1 MKYPIDRNKLNEYFQ
16 KKNGHAVT
24 AYGIACA
31 VGVERIYGGT
41 MAKWVR
47 DGVLEKCPANGYY
60 RVIGTVRQ

>member
-1 MKYPIDRNKLNEYFQ
+1 MKYPIDRDKLNKYFQ
-16 KKNGHAVT
+16 EKNGKVIT
-24 AYGIACA
+24 PSSIAYA

-41 MAKWVR
+41 MTKWVR

>member
-1 MKYPIDRNKLNEYFQ
+1 MKYPIDRDKLNKYFQ
-16 KKNGHAVT
+16 EKKGKVT
-24 AYGIACA
+24 TPSSIAYA

>member
-1 MKYPIDRNKLNEYFQ
+1 MKQPIDRDKLNEYFQ

-24 AYGIACA
+24 AYSIARA
-31 VGVERIYGGT
+31 VGVERVYGGT

-60 RVIGTVRQ
+60 RVIGTVR

>member
-1 MKYPIDRNKLNEYFQ
+1 MKYPIDRDKLNKYFQ
-16 KKNGHAVT
+16 EKKGKVT
-24 AYGIACA
+24 TPSSIACA

-47 DGVLEKCPANGYY
+47 DGVLEKCPAKGYY